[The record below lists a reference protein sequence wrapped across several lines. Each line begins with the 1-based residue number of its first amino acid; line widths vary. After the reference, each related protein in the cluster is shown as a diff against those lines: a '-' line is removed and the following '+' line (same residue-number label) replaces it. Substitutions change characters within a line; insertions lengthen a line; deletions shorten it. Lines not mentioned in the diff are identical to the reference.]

1 MERATLFSLSS
12 TLLLA
17 SLATLSLSSACDPGA
32 DDCVSGAE
40 GCACR
45 DDECL
50 SGLTCRSGVCV
61 DPDAEPEDEDAPE
74 DEDDSG
80 DDEGEV
86 EEACNANQPLEIGGG
101 LETDVSSVIFDRA
114 DVEIHHKRD
123 VDPFEDGCINEVRIE
138 LEAGDGCQLTIHARD
153 LLTPQSRLWIDTI
166 EFSADSQC
174 PNFPDANE
182 GDYVASSITADGSGI
197 DGMLIIPQEN
207 TKSACYEAEYAIHL
221 AGELVRG
228 NQRLEIYPSVI
239 NLRGD
244 FRSTSSDRS
253 CPVFPSE

>member
-12 TLLLA
+12 TLLFA

-32 DDCVSGAE
+32 EDCVSGAE

-45 DDECL
+45 EDECV

-61 DPDAEPEDEDAPE
+61 DPDAEPEDEDAE
-74 DEDDSG
+74 DED
-80 DDEGEV
+80 EGETT
-86 EEACNANQPLEIGGG
+86 EAEPECDATRALEIGGA
-101 LETDVSSVIFDRA
+101 LETDVSSVVFDRA
-114 DVEIHHKRD
+114 DVEIRHKRD
-123 VDPFEDGCINEVRIE
+123 VDPFEDGCVNEFRIE
-138 LEAGDGCQLTIHARD
+138 LVAGAGCELTIHARD

-182 GDYVASSITADGSGI
+182 GEYVASSITADGSGI
-197 DGMLIIPQEN
+197 DGVLVIPEEN
-207 TKSACYEAEYAIHL
+207 TKSACYAGEYAIHL

-228 NQRLEIYPSVI
+228 DQRMEIYPSVI